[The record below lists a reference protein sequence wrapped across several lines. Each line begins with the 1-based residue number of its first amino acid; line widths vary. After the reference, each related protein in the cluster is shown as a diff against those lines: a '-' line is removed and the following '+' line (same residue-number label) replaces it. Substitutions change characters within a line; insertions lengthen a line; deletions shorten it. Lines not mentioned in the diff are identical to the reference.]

1 MNRVRKAVYDLML
14 DDKYKPK
21 ITYKDRNLKQIV
33 SLKDLDINIKKGS
46 FTVIIGATGSGKSTL
61 LNAMIGELIHM
72 PDQAIKEIGDWSR
85 PIKDGEQ
92 RYLEDALLATNLTG
106 NSPITIHGTTSYCE
120 QQPWI
125 QNGKLKDNVL
135 FGTAYEKRRY
145 VETIMACQLEP
156 DLAIMPAGDDTEIGE
171 KGINLSGGQKARVA
185 LARAVYA
192 RPDVLIMD
200 DPISALDAHVRKDI
214 FNEVFCGLMKDST
227 RILVTHAVEFIH
239 LADNVIIIKD
249 GEVLAQ
255 GSYEEIQDHAYMKE
269 I

>member
-1 MNRVRKAVYDLML
+1 MNRIRKAVYDLML

-125 QNGKLKDNVL
+125 
-135 FGTAYEKRRY
+135 
-145 VETIMACQLEP
+145 
-156 DLAIMPAGDDTEIGE
+156 
-171 KGINLSGGQKARVA
+171 
-185 LARAVYA
+185 
-192 RPDVLIMD
+192 
-200 DPISALDAHVRKDI
+200 
-214 FNEVFCGLMKDST
+214 
-227 RILVTHAVEFIH
+227 
-239 LADNVIIIKD
+239 
-249 GEVLAQ
+249 
-255 GSYEEIQDHAYMKE
+255 
-269 I
+269 